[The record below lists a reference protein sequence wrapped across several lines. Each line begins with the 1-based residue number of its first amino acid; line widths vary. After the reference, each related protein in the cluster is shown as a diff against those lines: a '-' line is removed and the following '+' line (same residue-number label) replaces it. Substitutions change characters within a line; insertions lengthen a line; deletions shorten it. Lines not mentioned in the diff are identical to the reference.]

1 MVNKRNSVKLQK
13 RDKFSLNNISPQHI
27 VDPKPNKY
35 IIFFLKKKT
44 EKRTKATK
52 IYTSG

>member
-13 RDKFSLNNISPQHI
+13 KGQIFLNNISPQYI

-35 IIFFLKKKT
+35 IIFFLLKKT
-44 EKRTKATK
+44 KRTKATK

>member
-13 RDKFSLNNISPQHI
+13 RDKFSLNNISPQYI

-35 IIFFLKKKT
+35 IIFFLKKKKK
-44 EKRTKATK
+44 EKLKN
-52 IYTSG
+52 